1 MAGPLNKN
9 YFTTTRRNTANTV
22 GERYQVDS
30 AGNVILIPPLSNQK
44 GVPGDNEG
52 REYNEKYGPGHREVN
67 VRDVNGVDTVSASN
81 FKPNATG
88 ANYAIF
94 DDSQGYRTIGPLG
107 LLETIIDPQAEK
119 IRDANYQNP
128 NTDNIVSMGYGNGEV
143 DPRLASA
150 AGYSKRIEDTAG
162 DFNLIEGRGHDA
174 YGRFGVIGDFGGKI
188 GNAIGVTDYG
198 GDAARRMASYKEAY
212 PNTVGKTYTPTE
224 YQNMQ
229 IKPGGGEV
237 IVDPKNNVTGKLVTD
252 PNVVLEAFMMPQ
264 VQSRVSRNEGGYD
277 ETNGPNINVNA
288 YGANRSGITSNPHV
302 QQGNG
307 GSQAEGSG
315 GK

>member
-1 MAGPLNKN
+1 MAGPLNRN
-9 YFTTTRRNTANTV
+9 YFTTARRSTANTV
-22 GERYQVDS
+22 GDRYQVDS

-44 GVPGDNEG
+44 GVPGDNER
-52 REYNEKYGPGHREVN
+52 REYNEMYGPGHREVN

-107 LLETIIDPQAEK
+107 LLENIIDPQAEK

-198 GDAARRMASYKEAY
+198 GDAARRMASYKAAY

-224 YQNMQ
+224 YQAS
-229 IKPGGGEV
+229 ILPGGGEV
-237 IVDPKNNVTGKLVTD
+237 IMAPGNNVTSTLGT
-252 PNVVLEAFMMPQ
+252 NVVLENYIPQ
-264 VQSRVSRNEGGYD
+264 SIVSRNEGGYD
-277 ETNGPNINVNA
+277 ETNGPNINANA
-288 YGANRSGITSNPHV
+288 YGANKAGITSNPHV

>member
-44 GVPGDNEG
+44 GVPGDNER
-52 REYNEKYGPGHREVN
+52 REYNEMYGPGHREVN

-107 LLETIIDPQAEK
+107 LLENIIDPQAEK

-224 YQNMQ
+224 YQAS
-229 IKPGGGEV
+229 ILPGGGEV
-237 IVDPKNNVTGKLVTD
+237 IMAPGNNVTSTLGT
-252 PNVVLEAFMMPQ
+252 NVVLENYIPQ
-264 VQSRVSRNEGGYD
+264 SIVSRNEGGYD
-277 ETNGPNINVNA
+277 ETNGPNINANA
-288 YGANRSGITSNPHV
+288 YGANKAGITSNPHV